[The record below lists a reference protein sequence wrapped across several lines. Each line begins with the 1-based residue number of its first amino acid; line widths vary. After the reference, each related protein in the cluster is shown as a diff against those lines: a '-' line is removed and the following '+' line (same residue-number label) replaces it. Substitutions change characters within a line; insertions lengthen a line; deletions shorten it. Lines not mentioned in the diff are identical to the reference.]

1 MKRLILIAP
10 AVLLSLSLSG
20 CTGGAQANP
29 TANPTPVAAASE
41 SATATKVG
49 AQSEEGQDLGNGRPS
64 VSFDGLMVRRRVV
77 IAVHSTLE
85 ANVEGIRKK
94 LDSAAAARNTVLS
107 NISPDVLEPAVLQ
120 QVVPEVIVALPAT
133 ASVDDGRA
141 IVTKATEEGT
151 AKLGVNNFYVI
162 PVLVHD
168 LRFSVKAANP
178 AALSAAVDREGILS
192 DALGNYDT
200 SVKGGELSISY
211 TGPLLG
217 DELVETVRGGIAR
230 QAHVASSTIAVG
242 PKSTSGTGVDMA
254 TEPPWDPELLVSQD
268 DHPHTDG

>member
-1 MKRLILIAP
+1 MKRFLLTAP
-10 AVLLSLSLSG
+10 VLLSLALSG
-20 CTGGAQANP
+20 CTGGAQAHP
-29 TANPTPVAAASE
+29 MANAAPVATE
-41 SATATKVG
+41 SDSVPATKVG
-49 AQSEEGQDLGNGRPS
+49 AQPEEAHDLGNGRPA

-85 ANVEGIRKK
+85 ANVDGIRKK
-94 LDSAAAARNTVLS
+94 LDTAAAARNTVLS

-141 IVTKATEEGT
+141 IVRKATEEGT
-151 AKLGVNNFYVI
+151 ANLGVNNFYVL

-168 LRFSVKAANP
+168 LRFSVKAVNP
-178 AALSAAVDREGILS
+178 AGLSAAVDREGILS

-200 SVKGGELSISY
+200 TAKDGELSISY

-230 QAHVASSTIAVG
+230 HAHVAASTIAVG
-242 PKSTSGTGVDMA
+242 PRSTAGTGVDMR
-254 TEPPWDPELLVSQD
+254 TEPPWDPEVLDNQT

>member
-1 MKRLILIAP
+1 MKRLPLIVP

-20 CTGGAQANP
+20 CTGGAQADP
-29 TANPTPVAAASE
+29 TANAAPVAAATE
-41 SATATKVG
+41 SAAATKVG
-49 AQSEEGQDLGNGRPS
+49 AQSEEGHDLGNGRPA

-94 LDSAAAARNTVLS
+94 LDTAAAARNIVLS

-120 QVVPEVIVALPAT
+120 QVVPEVIVALPET
-133 ASVDDGRA
+133 ASVEDGRA

-151 AKLGVNNFYVI
+151 AKLGVNNFYVL

-168 LRFSVKAANP
+168 LRFSVKTANP

-200 SVKGGELSISY
+200 AARDGELSISY

-217 DELVETVRGGIAR
+217 DELVETVRGGMAR

-242 PKSTSGTGVDMA
+242 PKSTSGAGVDMA
-254 TEPPWDPELLVSQD
+254 TEPPWDPELLENQI

>member
-1 MKRLILIAP
+1 MKRLPLIVP

-29 TANPTPVAAASE
+29 TANAAPVAAAGE
-41 SATATKVG
+41 SAATKVG
-49 AQSEEGQDLGNGRPS
+49 AQSEEGHDLGNGRPA

-94 LDSAAAARNTVLS
+94 LDTAAAARNTVLS

-120 QVVPEVIVALPAT
+120 QVVPEVIVALPDT
-133 ASVDDGRA
+133 ASVEDGRA

-151 AKLGVNNFYVI
+151 AKLGVNNFYVL

-168 LRFSVKAANP
+168 LRFSVKTGNP

-200 SVKGGELSISY
+200 AARDGELSISY

-217 DELVETVRGGIAR
+217 DELVETVRGGMAR

-242 PKSTSGTGVDMA
+242 PKSTSGAGVDMA
-254 TEPPWDPELLVSQD
+254 TEPPWDPELLENQI